1 MAKPIERLIHE
12 LVKFPGVGEKTAV
25 RFAFHVLREQADF
38 AKSLAQAL
46 IDVKERVRLCST
58 CCALTEDDPCPL
70 CRDPKRDTRVICVVE
85 DPSAM
90 LAIEKTHAYR
100 GRYHVLHGALSPLDN
115 IGPDDIRIAEL
126 LRRLEQGNVD
136 EVVLAT
142 DMNVE
147 GEATALYLTR
157 LIKPTGIK
165 ITRLSSGIP
174 VGGDLEYIDATT
186 LTRAFEDRRAL

>member
-12 LVKFPGVGEKTAV
+12 LVKFPGVGEKTAS
-25 RFAFHVLREQADF
+25 RFAFHVLREHSDF
-38 AKSLAQAL
+38 ARGLAQAL

-58 CCALTEDDPCPL
+58 CCALTEEDPCL
-70 CRDPKRDTRVICVVE
+70 TCRDSKRDTRVICVVE

-90 LAIEKTHAYR
+90 LALEKTHMYH
-100 GRYHVLHGALSPLDN
+100 GRYHVLHGALSPLDG

-126 LRRLEQGNVD
+126 LRRLEQGNID

-165 ITRLSSGIP
+165 VTRLSSGIP